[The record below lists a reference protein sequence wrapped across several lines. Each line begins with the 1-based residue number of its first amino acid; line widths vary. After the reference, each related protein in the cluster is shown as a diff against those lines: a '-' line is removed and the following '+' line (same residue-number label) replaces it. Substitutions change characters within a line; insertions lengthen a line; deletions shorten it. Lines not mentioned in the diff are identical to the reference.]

1 MVLDSNTVQ
10 IPIKSK
16 EEYFSFNTNKLI
28 WLYQLKLYSVPQNS
42 RGRIKLIN
50 VQRMYEMT
58 PHYLVLV

>member
-1 MVLDSNTVQ
+1 MVLDTNTVQ

-16 EEYFSFNTNKLI
+16 VEYFFPNTNGLI
-28 WLYQLKLYSVPQNS
+28 LLYQMKLYSVPQNS